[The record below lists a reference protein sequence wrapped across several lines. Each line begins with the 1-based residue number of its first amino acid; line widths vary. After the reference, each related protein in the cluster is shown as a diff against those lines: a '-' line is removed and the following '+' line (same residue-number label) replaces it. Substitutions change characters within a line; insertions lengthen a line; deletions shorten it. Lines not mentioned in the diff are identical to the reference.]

1 MCLDCTKFGRKRDIF
16 SERFEDLLRTYYFVG
31 GMPEAVSLFSQN
43 SDFVQVR
50 RVHEDIL
57 SAYRRD
63 FTKHAGNVVGER
75 CRMVFESLPR
85 HLAKENKK
93 FVYGV
98 FKKGFR
104 GRELDDALQF
114 LQDTRS
120 YKCRALLAF
129 RISRGVVDDK
139 RTFVRSS
146 LPCCFAFIGFT
157 WKEHRYLSRATPH
170 L

>member
-1 MCLDCTKFGRKRDIF
+1 
-16 SERFEDLLRTYYFVG
+16 
-31 GMPEAVSLFSQN
+31 
-43 SDFVQVR
+43 
-50 RVHEDIL
+50 
-57 SAYRRD
+57 
-63 FTKHAGNVVGER
+63 
-75 CRMVFESLPR
+75 MVFESLPR

-98 FKKGFR
+98 VKKGFR

-120 YKCRALLAF
+120 YKCRAFLAF
-129 RISRGVVDDK
+129 KISRGVVDDK

-146 LPCCFAFIGFT
+146 LSCCFAFISSI
-157 WKEHRYLSRATPH
+157 WKEHYYPSRTIPH

>member
-1 MCLDCTKFGRKRDIF
+1 
-16 SERFEDLLRTYYFVG
+16 
-31 GMPEAVSLFSQN
+31 
-43 SDFVQVR
+43 
-50 RVHEDIL
+50 
-57 SAYRRD
+57 
-63 FTKHAGNVVGER
+63 
-75 CRMVFESLPR
+75 MVFESLPR

-104 GRELDDALQF
+104 GRKLDDALQF

-129 RISRGVVDDK
+129 RISRGVVDDE
-139 RTFVRSS
+139 RTLVRSS
-146 LPCCFAFIGFT
+146 LPCCFELIGSI
-157 WKEHRYLSRATPH
+157 WKEHHYLSRATLH

>member
-1 MCLDCTKFGRKRDIF
+1 
-16 SERFEDLLRTYYFVG
+16 
-31 GMPEAVSLFSQN
+31 MPEAVSLFSQN

-50 RVHEDIL
+50 RVQEDIL

-63 FTKHAGNVVGER
+63 FAKHAGNVVRER

-85 HLAKENKK
+85 HLAKENKSLYTEWSRRV
-93 FVYGV
+93 FV
-98 FKKGFR
+98 
-104 GRELDDALQF
+104 DASSTMRCKL

-120 YKCRALLAF
+120 YKCHALLAF

-146 LPCCFAFIGFT
+146 LPCCFASIGST
-157 WKEHRYLSRATPH
+157 WKEHHYLSRATPH
-170 L
+170 LWCTFPHLWCTLMCRKERFSRQMCITA

>member
-1 MCLDCTKFGRKRDIF
+1 
-16 SERFEDLLRTYYFVG
+16 
-31 GMPEAVSLFSQN
+31 MPEAVSLFSQN

-50 RVHEDIL
+50 RVQEDIL

-63 FTKHAGNVVGER
+63 FAKHAGIVVGKR

-98 FKKGFR
+98 VKKGFR

-139 RTFVRSS
+139 RTLVRSS
-146 LPCCFAFIGFT
+146 LSCCFASIGST
-157 WKEHRYLSRATPH
+157 WKEHHYLSRATPH

>member
-1 MCLDCTKFGRKRDIF
+1 M
-16 SERFEDLLRTYYFVG
+16 SEV
-31 GMPEAVSLFSQN
+31 VSLFSQN

-50 RVHEDIL
+50 RVQEDIL

-63 FTKHAGNVVGER
+63 FAKHAGNVVGER
-75 CRMVFESLPR
+75 CRMVFESLPC

-98 FKKGFR
+98 VKKGFR

-114 LQDTRS
+114 LQDRCNFCKTHGLTNAVRFS
-120 YKCRALLAF
+120 LSGYREESWMTNVPL
-129 RISRGVVDDK
+129 
-139 RTFVRSS
+139 VRSS
-146 LPCCFAFIGFT
+146 LPCCFASIGST
-157 WKEHRYLSRATPH
+157 WKEHHYLSRATPH